1 MVEAAVNV
9 NDSKTPII
17 MTEVYDPV
25 QDLSPKYLNY
35 SERAPL
41 ALGFE
46 DIVMK

>member
-9 NDSKTPII
+9 NESKTPII

-25 QDLSPKYLNY
+25 QDLSPKDLNY
-35 SERAPL
+35 TERAPL

-46 DIVMK
+46 EKLMK